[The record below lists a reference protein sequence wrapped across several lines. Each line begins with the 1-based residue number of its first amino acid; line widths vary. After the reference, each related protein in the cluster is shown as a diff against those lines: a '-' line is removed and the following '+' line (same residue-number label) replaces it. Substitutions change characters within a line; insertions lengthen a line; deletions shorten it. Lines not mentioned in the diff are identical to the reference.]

1 MAFAVKAAQLK
12 HNVTL
17 FDQSPD
23 LGGQFNMA
31 KRIPGKEEFY
41 EMLRYFHTQIT
52 KKLKDNITLRLN
64 TRVNASDLISSSASS
79 FDRVVIATGVK
90 PRTPQIPGIEHPK
103 VLSYIQVLRDRV
115 PVGQKVAIIGA
126 GGIGFDVAEFLL
138 HSSNEDHDDDD
149 DKKATS
155 SSSSPANEV
164 SVNDFYQYWNIDP
177 NNSHRGGLLPN
188 NNKEKTRETRQI
200 TLLQRKQGKLGAGLG
215 KTTGWIH
222 RTHLKK
228 ENVSMI
234 GGCTYDKI
242 DEEGNLH
249 ITITNKNKKT
259 KQQVAEKKI
268 LKVDNIVLCAG
279 QESVY
284 DLEHEILSQQ
294 QQQTSTS
301 SSFKVF
307 RIGGAFKAGELDA
320 KRAISMGERLAY
332 CIDED
337 DPQVEDE
344 DNRIKG
350 DEERVA
356 DFFRRFIG

>member
-64 TRVNASDLISSSASS
+64 TRVNASDLISSS

-138 HSSNEDHDDDD
+138 HSSNEDH
-149 DKKATS
+149 KKTTSS
-155 SSSSPANEV
+155 SSSSPANNV
-164 SVNDFYQYWNIDP
+164 SVNDFYQYWDIDP

-188 NNKEKTRETRQI
+188 DNKEKTTETRQI

-228 ENVSMI
+228 GDVSMI

-249 ITITNKNKKT
+249 ITITNNKKT

-294 QQQTSTS
+294 QQQQQTSTS
-301 SSFKVF
+301 SSSLKVF

-337 DPQVEDE
+337 VPQVEDE